1 MIAFWTTGIFFVVV
15 FLGALTDWPIF
26 YLVPMLSGHCLLTRP
41 RRGFVPL
48 VPLLAAASLLF
59 VAGIYAHEM
68 SDQTHEPGIAHQFL
82 KLVGMGNVSNYWLD
96 LLVLIGLFSIAGIL
110 GNTVGYWFG
119 RRIGPAMY
127 NWRDRFLF
135 KKRYLY
141 QAHEFYEK
149 HAAGAIVA
157 ARFIPIIR
165 TFAPIVA
172 GIVDMDR
179 KKFSFFNIIGCI
191 AWIFSMIAGG
201 FFLQKWMKAEFDK
214 KMSGPDSMGEL
225 WTDDFF
231 DILPG
236 GKVVNKQEMM
246 ELMGKADRQP
256 GTGAFPDNFKL
267 RAVYGNVALAT
278 DHTTIK
284 GVDANGKIVVVREM
298 GVLRMFVKE
307 KGKWRVAGAG
317 LVPIAAQ

>member
-1 MIAFWTTGIFFVVV
+1 MRYVWVTILCVLTFM
-15 FLGALTDWPIF
+15 ALTVQAQEKSEP
-26 YLVPMLSGHCLLTRP
+26 SG
-41 RRGFVPL
+41 GN
-48 VPLLAAASLLF
+48 AALEKEL
-59 VAGIYAHEM
+59 YALE
-68 SDQTHEPGIAHQFL
+68 L
-82 KLVGMGNVSNYWLD
+82 
-96 LLVLIGLFSIAGIL
+96 
-110 GNTVGYWFG
+110 
-119 RRIGPAMY
+119 
-127 NWRDRFLF
+127 
-135 KKRYLY
+135 
-141 QAHEFYEK
+141 
-149 HAAGAIVA
+149 
-157 ARFIPIIR
+157 
-165 TFAPIVA
+165 
-172 GIVDMDR
+172 
-179 KKFSFFNIIGCI
+179 
-191 AWIFSMIAGG
+191 
-201 FFLQKWMKAEFDK
+201 KWMKAEFDK
-214 KMSGPDSMGEL
+214 KMAGPDSMGEL

-317 LVPIAAQ
+317 IICAVVLEVSTKEVTPFVRHTHATTTVFS